1 MRGKDVSLEIFGS
14 AKQPDITSFDRKEI
28 FVVHVGRNAFLVPVF
43 FGVVAVHLTTRPKT
57 VNGDRQWERQRNNTD
72 PGESRQ
78 RPGAFLPNPTEGNQ
92 DNRQKSHETV
102 LSENRQTQ
110 CQSEQSGIPSGRSF
124 VGRKVIEKEK

>member
-1 MRGKDVSLEIFGS
+1 MRGKYGPFEVFGGSKQMDVS
-14 AKQPDITSFDRKEI
+14 SFDLKEI
-28 FVVHVGRNAFLVPVF
+28 FVVHVRRDTVALPMF
-43 FGVVAVHLTTRPKT
+43 FSVVAVHLTTRPKT
-57 VNGDRQWERQRNNTD
+57 VNGDRQWEGQRNNTD

-78 RPGAFLPNPTEGNQ
+78 RPGAFLPDPTEGNQ
-92 DNRQKSHETV
+92 DNRQQSHETV